1 MKLTHEL
8 LTKLIEEN
16 DIEYSNMKIDDASVI
31 QLKCAYSIDT
41 QSPADDDDKVISWLI
56 ENRERFSFYYT
67 SLVVETKTGLQS
79 TYDWRETDDCIGI
92 ARHYDVNLLPYK
104 GGWTAIH
111 GGLTFSNQE
120 ITLAIM
126 GCIAQLNEE
135 QHAYAS

>member
-16 DIEYSNMKIDDASVI
+16 DIECAQMRIDDASVI

-41 QSPADDDDKVISWLI
+41 QSPADDDDKVIAWLL

-67 SLVVETKTGLQS
+67 ELVVESKTGVQS
-79 TYDWRETDDCIGI
+79 IYDWRETDDCLKI
-92 ARHYDVNLLPYK
+92 AKHYNVVLTPCV
-104 GGWTAIH
+104 GWTAIH
-111 GGLTFSNQE
+111 AGLIFSHQE
-120 ITLAIM
+120 ITIAIM
-126 GCIAQLNEE
+126 GCIAQLSVE

>member
-67 SLVVETKTGLQS
+67 ELIVGDSH
-79 TYDWRETDDCIGI
+79 YDWRETDDCIGI
-92 ARHYDVNLLPYK
+92 ARHYDINLLPYK
-104 GGWTAIH
+104 GGWAAIQGAFFNH
-111 GGLTFSNQE
+111 QE

>member
-67 SLVVETKTGLQS
+67 ELIVGDSH
-79 TYDWRETDDCIGI
+79 YDWRETDDCIGI
-92 ARHYDVNLLPYK
+92 ARHYNIVLTPCI
-104 GGWTAIH
+104 GWTAMYQ
-111 GGLTFSNQE
+111 GLFFNHQE

>member
-41 QSPADDDDKVISWLI
+41 QSPANDDDKVISWLI

-67 SLVVETKTGLQS
+67 ELIVDDSH
-79 TYDWRETDDCIGI
+79 YDWRETDDCLKI
-92 ARHYDVNLLPYK
+92 AKHYNIVLTPCV
-104 GGWTAIH
+104 GWTAIH
-111 GGLTFSNQE
+111 GGLTFSHQG

-126 GCIAQLNEE
+126 GCIAQLEGVY
-135 QHAYAS
+135 HAYAS

>member
-67 SLVVETKTGLQS
+67 ELIVDDSH
-79 TYDWRETDDCIGI
+79 YDWRETDDCLKI
-92 ARHYDVNLLPYK
+92 AKHYNIVLTPCM
-104 GGWTAIH
+104 GWTAIQGAFFNH
-111 GGLTFSNQE
+111 QE

-135 QHAYAS
+135 QHAYAN

>member
-67 SLVVETKTGLQS
+67 ELIVDDSH
-79 TYDWRETDDCIGI
+79 YDWRETDDCLKI
-92 ARHYDVNLLPYK
+92 AKHYNIVITPCM
-104 GGWTAIH
+104 GWTAIH
-111 GGLTFSNQE
+111 AGLVFSHQE

>member
-16 DIEYSNMKIDDASVI
+16 DIEYSNMKIDDSSVT

-67 SLVVETKTGLQS
+67 ELIVDDSH
-79 TYDWRETDDCIGI
+79 YDWRETDDCLKI
-92 ARHYDVNLLPYK
+92 ALHYSLSLHAESELSNFLATSP
-104 GGWTAIH
+104 H
-111 GGLTFSNQE
+111 GFYFEHENP
-120 ITLAIM
+120 TLAIM
-126 GCIAQLNEE
+126 GCIAQLNED

>member
-16 DIEYSNMKIDDASVI
+16 DIEYSNIKIDDASVI

-67 SLVVETKTGLQS
+67 ELIVDDSH
-79 TYDWRETDDCIGI
+79 YDWRETDDCLKI
-92 ARHYDVNLLPYK
+92 AKHYNLGLSPNF
-104 GGWTAIH
+104 GWTAIH
-111 GGLTFSNQE
+111 KDFIFMNDE

>member
-67 SLVVETKTGLQS
+67 ELIVDDSH
-79 TYDWRETDDCIGI
+79 YDWRETDDCLKI
-92 ARHYDVNLLPYK
+92 AKHYNIVLTPCM
-104 GGWTAIH
+104 GWTAIH
-111 GGLTFSNQE
+111 AGLVSSHQE
-120 ITLAIM
+120 ITLAII

>member
-41 QSPADDDDKVISWLI
+41 QSTADDDDKLISWLI

-67 SLVVETKTGLQS
+67 ELIVDDSH
-79 TYDWRETDDCIGI
+79 YDWRETDDCLKI
-92 ARHYDVNLLPYK
+92 ARHYNIALAPCM
-104 GGWTAIH
+104 GWTAMYQ
-111 GGLTFSNQE
+111 GLFFSNQE

-126 GCIAQLNEE
+126 GCIAHLKEE
-135 QHAYAS
+135 HHAYAS

>member
-8 LTKLIEEN
+8 LIKLIEEN
-16 DIEYSNMKIDDASVI
+16 DIEYSNIKIDDASVI

-41 QSPADDDDKVISWLI
+41 QSPADDDDKVIDWLI

-67 SLVVETKTGLQS
+67 ELIVDDSH
-79 TYDWRETDDCIGI
+79 YDWRETDDCLRV
-92 ARHYDVNLLPYK
+92 AKHYGLNLNSNINWFATK
-104 GGWTAIH
+104 GDFI
-111 GGLTFSNQE
+111 FMNDE

-126 GCIAQLNEE
+126 GCIAQLKEE

>member
-16 DIEYSNMKIDDASVI
+16 DIEYSNMKIDDAAVI
-31 QLKCAYSIDT
+31 QLKCAYSVDT

-67 SLVVETKTGLQS
+67 ELIVDDSH
-79 TYDWRETDDCIGI
+79 YDWRETDDCLKI
-92 ARHYDVNLLPYK
+92 AKHYGLNLNSNIKWSATK
-104 GGWTAIH
+104 GDFI
-111 GGLTFSNQE
+111 FMNDE

-126 GCIAQLNEE
+126 GCIAQLNED
-135 QHAYAS
+135 QHTYAS